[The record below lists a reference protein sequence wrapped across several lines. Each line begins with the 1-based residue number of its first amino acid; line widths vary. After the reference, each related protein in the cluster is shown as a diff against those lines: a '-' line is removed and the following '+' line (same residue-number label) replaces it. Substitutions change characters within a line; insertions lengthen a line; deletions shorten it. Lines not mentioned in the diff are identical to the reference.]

1 MKQLELPLKIKGT
14 FEYSDVPS
22 LRELIEKRKNKPE
35 GMKNLST
42 KMINDLLRLHA
53 TGWKI

>member
-22 LRELIEKRKNKPE
+22 LKELIEERKTKPK
-35 GMKNLST
+35 GMKDLST
-42 KMINDLLRLHA
+42 EMINDLLRLHA
-53 TGWKI
+53 TGWRI

>member
-22 LRELIEKRKNKPE
+22 LRELIEKRKNKPK

>member
-22 LRELIEKRKNKPE
+22 LRELIEERKKKPR
-35 GMKNLST
+35 GMKDLST
-42 KMINDLLRLHA
+42 EMINDLLRLHA

>member
-22 LRELIEKRKNKPE
+22 LKQLIQDKKEKPKGLE
-35 GMKNLST
+35 YLSWD
-42 KMINDLLRLHA
+42 MIKQLQYLYRRRF
-53 TGWKI
+53 